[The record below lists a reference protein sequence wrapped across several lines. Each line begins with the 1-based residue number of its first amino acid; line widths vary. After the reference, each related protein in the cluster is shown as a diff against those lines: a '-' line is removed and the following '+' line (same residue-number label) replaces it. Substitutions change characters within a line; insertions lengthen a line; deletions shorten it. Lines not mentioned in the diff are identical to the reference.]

1 MRRPDWWPAQRGARR
16 RLSVAA
22 NRIQLSLPG
31 KDGGAETVSEP
42 FDGLATLA
50 AAIRRLVQEH
60 PGHGAIDVRVAAG
73 HARLFLVPW
82 VAQLTSAARWQTYAA
97 SRFEQIHGEVASD
110 WVVRVAPELPPRA
123 RLAVALP
130 LDLVRAVSAG
140 LAAPGAGAGGARQG
154 DSLRVALLD
163 QVGDLVAA
171 ETRFSGCIVDIDA
184 AAATL
189 LIMVQGELRR
199 VRTRHFDALDELV
212 GTLRSEWAAFG
223 IAAAAVNAAV
233 AMPASSLDE
242 YGAPLA
248 AALGSSRVVSLAA

>member
-1 MRRPDWWPAQRGARR
+1 
-16 RLSVAA
+16 VAA
-22 NRIQLSLPG
+22 GPFG
-31 KDGGAETVSEP
+31 ET
-42 FDGLATLA
+42 FDGLGSLA

-60 PGHGAIDVRVAAG
+60 PGDGAIDVRVAAA

-97 SRFEQIHGEVASD
+97 SRFEQIHGEVAAD

-130 LDLVRAVSAG
+130 LELVRAVSAG
-140 LAAPGAGAGGARQG
+140 LAGARTGAGGG
-154 DSLRVALLD
+154 NSLRLALLE
-163 QVGDLVAA
+163 QVGDLVAGEA
-171 ETRFSGCIVDIDA
+171 RFSGCIVDIDA

-199 VRTRHFDALDELV
+199 VRTRHFDALEELA

-233 AMPASSLDE
+233 AMPAASLDE
-242 YGAPLA
+242 FGAPLA
-248 AALGSSRVVSLAA
+248 AALGSSRVVSLAS